1 MRLSPE
7 VAAGA
12 VAVHRQVGGTQIQF
26 SQNVR
31 TPPQVSRTHATVPST
46 IQRGAGSW
54 RAYEK
59 QADELNAQAKADARR
74 RLAAERQA
82 EEMEAKL
89 AQMQAM
95 LADDASD
102 CSSQDGI
109 D

>member
-1 MRLSPE
+1 M
-7 VAAGA
+7 
-12 VAVHRQVGGTQIQF
+12 QIQF
-26 SQNVR
+26 SQNMR
-31 TPPQVSRTHATVPST
+31 TTPPQVSRTHAMVPNTV
-46 IQRGAGSW
+46 QRGAGSW

-59 QADELNAQAKADARR
+59 EADELNAQAKADARR
-74 RLAAERQA
+74 RLAAERKA

-102 CSSQDGI
+102 CSSQDAGI